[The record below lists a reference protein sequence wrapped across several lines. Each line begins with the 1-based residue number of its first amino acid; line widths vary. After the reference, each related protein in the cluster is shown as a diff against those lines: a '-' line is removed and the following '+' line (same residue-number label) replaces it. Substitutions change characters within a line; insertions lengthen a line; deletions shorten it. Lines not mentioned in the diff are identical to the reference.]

1 MRPLLFIFLVFAI
14 GCQTQTKKGSETT
27 PSPVE
32 QTIINP
38 AQDAVVFE
46 LVVEGMTCTG
56 CEETIKNSINTMD
69 GIQWVKATHADGKVV
84 LAMTQSNPDTTGVK
98 QKIEESG
105 YKVVSITPQTAP

>member
-1 MRPLLFIFLVFAI
+1 MRSLLFIILVFAI
-14 GCQTQTKKGSETT
+14 GCQTQTKKETKTT
-27 PSPVE
+27 PPPVE
-32 QTIINP
+32 QAMINP

-46 LVVEGMTCTG
+46 LAVEGMTCTG
-56 CEETIKNSINTMD
+56 CEETIKNSVNTLD
-69 GIQWVKATHADGKVV
+69 GIQWIKATHTDGKVV